1 MSVVIV
7 CGGRNYNDKR
17 VMIRVL
23 DALRVEASIEFVV
36 TGGQR
41 GADTI
46 GLQWA
51 DYRGVPN
58 AKEEVTKE
66 EWAQRGKAAG
76 PIRNRRML
84 HKYTPDLVIAFLG
97 HDGTADMVKQARK
110 ANVMVAT
117 VSPEG
122 VVKYD

>member
-1 MSVVIV
+1 MSTVIV
-7 CGGRNYNDKR
+7 CGGRDYNDKR

-23 DALRVEASIEFVV
+23 DALRTEASIEFVV

-51 DYRGVPN
+51 EYRGVPH
-58 AKEEVTKE
+58 AKEEVTPQ
-66 EWAQRGKAAG
+66 EWTQRGRAAG
-76 PIRNRRML
+76 PMRNRRML
-84 HKYTPDLVIAFLG
+84 HKYAPDLVIAFPG
-97 HDGTADMVKQARK
+97 HTGTADMVKQAKK
-110 ANVMVAT
+110 ANVMVAM

-122 VVKYD
+122 VVQYV